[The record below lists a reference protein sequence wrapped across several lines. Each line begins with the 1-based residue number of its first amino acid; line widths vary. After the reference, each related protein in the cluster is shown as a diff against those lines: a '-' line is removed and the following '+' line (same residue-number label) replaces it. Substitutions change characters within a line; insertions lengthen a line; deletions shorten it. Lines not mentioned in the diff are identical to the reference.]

1 MLPKKLQKKLDTR
14 NEANALRQLG
24 ASNQLVDFS
33 SNDYLGYSQSKAIFK
48 QVNSLMQDESNSV
61 NGATGSR
68 LLSGNHPLYKL
79 LESNLCKIHLSE
91 ASLVFN
97 SGYTANLGLISS
109 VSQRGD
115 IVLYDELCHASIRD
129 AIGMSHARAY
139 KFQHNN
145 LKDLQSLL
153 QKYSLESDRTIY
165 VITESVFS
173 MDGDTP
179 DLSGL
184 IKLTESYGAHCI
196 IDEAH
201 ALGVFQYG
209 LVQSLGLQDKVFA
222 RIVTFGKA
230 LGCHG
235 AAILGSENLKT
246 YLVNFSR
253 PFIYTT
259 GLPPHTLA
267 SIISA
272 YKYLQL
278 NSNDTTLAKTITH
291 FKEQLEVTKLNH
303 LFIESSSAIQCAV
316 ISGNDRI
323 KGISQKL
330 HEAGFDVKPILS
342 PTVARGKERLRF
354 CLHTYN
360 SEEEISEV
368 LRLLATFV

>member
-1 MLPKKLQKKLDTR
+1 MHEE
-14 NEANALRQLG
+14 NIEA
-24 ASNQLVDFS
+24 
-33 SNDYLGYSQSKAIFK
+33 
-48 QVNSLMQDESNSV
+48 

-129 AIGMSHARAY
+129 AIGMSHAKSY

-153 QKYSLESDRTIY
+153 EKYSLESDRTIY

-184 IKLTESYGAHCI
+184 IKLTKSYGAHCI

-201 ALGVFQYG
+201 ALGVFKFG
-209 LVQSLGLQDKVFA
+209 LVQSLGLQEKVFA

-230 LGCHG
+230 MGCHG
-235 AAILGSENLKT
+235 AAILGSKDLKT

-259 GLPPHTLA
+259 GLPPHAIA

-272 YKYLQL
+272 YNYLQL
-278 NSNDTTLAKTITH
+278 NSNDKALAKVISY
-291 FKEQLEVTKLNH
+291 FKDQIEANKLSQ

-316 ISGNDRI
+316 ISGNDRV
-323 KGISQKL
+323 KRISQKL
-330 HEAGFDVKPILS
+330 QEVGFDVKPILS
-342 PTVARGKERLRF
+342 PTVSKGKERLRF

-360 SEEEISEV
+360 SKEEISEV